1 MPVHV
6 GTNKER
12 GNKIMNQEE
21 IDKDWD
27 EFFSKPRPWLYSNYG
42 DKASDSDES
51 GTQESFQKF
60 CDHNGNNRYPR
71 E

>member
-1 MPVHV
+1 MLVHV

-42 DKASDSDES
+42 DKSNDSDES
-51 GTQESFQKF
+51 GTEESFQKF
-60 CDHNGNNRYPR
+60 CDNEGNNRYPKG
-71 E
+71 

>member
-1 MPVHV
+1 MLVHV

-42 DKASDSDES
+42 DKTRDSDES
-51 GTQESFQKF
+51 ETDKSFKKF
-60 CDHNGNNRYPR
+60 CDHDGNNRYPR

>member
-1 MPVHV
+1 
-6 GTNKER
+6 
-12 GNKIMNQEE
+12 MNQEE

-42 DKASDSDES
+42 DKSSSEDDN
-51 GTQESFQKF
+51 TESFQKF
-60 CDHNGNNRYPR
+60 CDNSGNNRYPQ

>member
-1 MPVHV
+1 MLVHV

-12 GNKIMNQEE
+12 GNKTMNQEE

-42 DKASDSDES
+42 DKAGDSDES

-60 CDHNGNNRYPR
+60 CDHDGNNRYPR

>member
-1 MPVHV
+1 M
-6 GTNKER
+6 NKT
-12 GNKIMNQEE
+12 QEE

-60 CDHNGNNRYPR
+60 CDHDGNNRYPR

>member
-1 MPVHV
+1 
-6 GTNKER
+6 
-12 GNKIMNQEE
+12 MNQEE

-42 DKASDSDES
+42 NKSE
-51 GTQESFQKF
+51 TEESFQKF
-60 CDHNGNNRYPR
+60 CDNEGNNRYPQ

>member
-1 MPVHV
+1 
-6 GTNKER
+6 
-12 GNKIMNQEE
+12 MNQEE

-51 GTQESFQKF
+51 ETGKSFQKF
-60 CDHNGNNRYPR
+60 CDYEGNNRYPK

>member
-1 MPVHV
+1 M
-6 GTNKER
+6 NKT
-12 GNKIMNQEE
+12 QEE

-42 DKASDSDES
+42 DKNSDEDELE
-51 GTQESFQKF
+51 TEESFQKF
-60 CDHNGNNRYPR
+60 CDNEGNNRYPK

>member
-1 MPVHV
+1 
-6 GTNKER
+6 
-12 GNKIMNQEE
+12 MNQEE

-51 GTQESFQKF
+51 ETDKSFQNF
-60 CDHNGNNRYPR
+60 CDYEGNNRYPR

>member
-1 MPVHV
+1 
-6 GTNKER
+6 
-12 GNKIMNQEE
+12 MNQEE

-42 DKASDSDES
+42 DKPRDSDEYE
-51 GTQESFQKF
+51 TEKSFQKF
-60 CDHNGNNRYPR
+60 CDYEGNNRYPR

>member
-1 MPVHV
+1 MPIHV

-12 GNKIMNQEE
+12 GDKIMNQEE

-51 GTQESFQKF
+51 ETQESFQKF
-60 CDHNGNNRYPR
+60 CDNEGNNRYPR

>member
-1 MPVHV
+1 MLVHV

-42 DKASDSDES
+42 DKSSDSDES
-51 GTQESFQKF
+51 GTQEFFQKF
-60 CDHNGNNRYPR
+60 CDHEGNNRYPR

>member
-1 MPVHV
+1 
-6 GTNKER
+6 
-12 GNKIMNQEE
+12 MNQEE

-42 DKASDSDES
+42 DKSNDSDES

-60 CDHNGNNRYPR
+60 CDHDGNNKYPR

>member
-1 MPVHV
+1 MPIHV

-12 GNKIMNQEE
+12 GNKTMNQEE

-27 EFFSKPRPWLYSNYG
+27 DFFSKPRPWLYSNYG

-60 CDHNGNNRYPR
+60 CDHDGNNRYPR

>member
-1 MPVHV
+1 
-6 GTNKER
+6 
-12 GNKIMNQEE
+12 MNQEE

-42 DKASDSDES
+42 DKSGDSDKS
-51 GTQESFQKF
+51 DTQESFQKF
-60 CDHNGNNRYPR
+60 CDHVGNNKYPR

>member
-60 CDHNGNNRYPR
+60 CDHDGNNRYPR

>member
-1 MPVHV
+1 MLVHV

-12 GNKIMNQEE
+12 GDKIMNQEE

-60 CDHNGNNRYPR
+60 CDYEGNNRYPK

>member
-1 MPVHV
+1 MLVYAR
-6 GTNKER
+6 TDKER
-12 GNKIMNQEE
+12 GDKTMNQEE

-42 DKASDSDES
+42 DKLDDSNES
-51 GTQESFQKF
+51 ETEESFQRF
-60 CDHNGNNRYPR
+60 CDYEGNNRYPR

>member
-1 MPVHV
+1 
-6 GTNKER
+6 
-12 GNKIMNQEE
+12 MNQEE

-42 DKASDSDES
+42 DKTNDEDES
-51 GTQESFQKF
+51 ETDQSFQKF
-60 CDHNGNNRYPR
+60 CDNDGNNRYPR

>member
-1 MPVHV
+1 
-6 GTNKER
+6 
-12 GNKIMNQEE
+12 MNQEE

-51 GTQESFQKF
+51 ETQESFQKF
-60 CDHNGNNRYPR
+60 CDNEGNNRYPR

>member
-1 MPVHV
+1 MLVHV
-6 GTNKER
+6 GANKER
-12 GNKIMNQEE
+12 GDKIMNQEE

-51 GTQESFQKF
+51 GTRESFQKF
-60 CDHNGNNRYPR
+60 CDQDGSNRYPR
-71 E
+71 